1 MPKHLIVTADD
12 FGLSPQVNAAV
23 EEAHRNGI
31 LTAASLMVAA
41 PAAADAITRARAL
54 PNLRVGLH
62 LALVEA
68 RPALPGS
75 EIPDLVGPDGW
86 FRRDT
91 ARFGADLFFSPRMRQ
106 QLGREIA
113 AQFDLYRRTGLPLDH
128 VDAHQ
133 HFHLHPTVAGDL
145 IRIGRAYGMRSV
157 RIPAEPARV
166 IRAIEPGSPR
176 ATPALVAPWTALL
189 GRRLRGAGYVVP
201 DQVFGLAWTGAMT
214 ADRLEALLDRL
225 PEGTTEIYT
234 HPALDGDYKG
244 AAPAYRYRKEL
255 DALLAPRVR
264 RAAER
269 SGARLGGYGDAV

>member
-1 MPKHLIVTADD
+1 
-12 FGLSPQVNAAV
+12 
-23 EEAHRNGI
+23 
-31 LTAASLMVAA
+31 MVGG
-41 PAAADAITRARAL
+41 PAAAEAVALARTL
-54 PNLRVGLH
+54 PELRVGLH

-68 RPALPGS
+68 VPVLPPE

-91 ARFGADLFFSPRMRQ
+91 ARFGADIFFSRRMRR
-106 QLGREIA
+106 QLGREIE
-113 AQFDLYRRTGLPLDH
+113 AQFDLYRSTGLRLDH

-133 HFHLHPTVAGDL
+133 HFHLHPTVAGEL

-176 ATPALVAPWTALL
+176 AMPALVAPWTALL

-244 AAPAYRYRKEL
+244 AAPAYRYREEL
-255 DALLAPRVR
+255 DALLAPNVR